1 VERPAIGARAAG
13 AASLD
18 GDASLGRVPPC
29 PADDIASSVFAGRV
43 AIWGVVVP
51 LAALVVAW
59 GAILV
64 RGDEDA
70 ALAFGARWGTVFA
83 WWLGGI
89 VAALVVCRI
98 VLHVL
103 LARRR
108 RAWLEV
114 FHRLLTEERGRRSA
128 HDSTEPRP
136 ALTLLEVIVAIFTA
150 LVILSVAAPAAGS
163 PGEADFFLCGPPTVV
178 IGIASIL
185 TSVALLRGAEHA
197 QACRKRF
204 DKWKAR
210 RASRR
215 EARTAAGAEE
225 AR

>member
-1 VERPAIGARAAG
+1 MDVTPHPRLTDDLARG
-13 AASLD
+13 
-18 GDASLGRVPPC
+18 
-29 PADDIASSVFAGRV
+29 IFAGRV

-59 GAILV
+59 YAILV

-89 VAALVVCRI
+89 VAALVVRRT
-98 VLHVL
+98 VSHAL

-108 RAWLEV
+108 RARRAAS
-114 FHRLLTEERGRRSA
+114 HRLLTEELGRSSA
-128 HDSTEPRP
+128 HGSTESRP
-136 ALTLLEVIVAIFTA
+136 ALALLEVIVAIFTA
-150 LVILSVAAPAAGS
+150 LAILSAAAPVVGS
-163 PGEADFFLCGPPTVV
+163 PHEADLLLYGPPTVV

-185 TSVALLRGAEHA
+185 TSVALLRGAEHT

-204 DKWKAR
+204 DRWKAQR
-210 RASRR
+210 EVNR
-215 EARTAAGAEE
+215 EARAARAETEGA
-225 AR
+225 R